1 MNKPTHSTMSR
12 GFSFSRFSQSVE
24 QIDDALRE
32 IDRSNTF
39 ALPPTVC
46 LRSVITQRSKTD
58 FGRFVGESR
67 VRERGLGVILCTYI
81 PILRRRYVEGTSLEE
96 LLCVVY
102 VILDEISQKSEG
114 THLMSLEAC

>member
-1 MNKPTHSTMSR
+1 M
-12 GFSFSRFSQSVE
+12 
-24 QIDDALRE
+24 
-32 IDRSNTF
+32 
-39 ALPPTVC
+39 C
-46 LRSVITQRSKTD
+46 LISVITQRSKTD

-114 THLMSLEAC
+114 THLMSAGSILNPCRGLGGRPRMSSD

>member
-1 MNKPTHSTMSR
+1 MSR

>member
-1 MNKPTHSTMSR
+1 MPSPVGSRKWQNNSPLPTHC
-12 GFSFSRFSQSVE
+12 
-24 QIDDALRE
+24 
-32 IDRSNTF
+32 
-39 ALPPTVC
+39 VC

>member
-1 MNKPTHSTMSR
+1 M
-12 GFSFSRFSQSVE
+12 
-24 QIDDALRE
+24 
-32 IDRSNTF
+32 
-39 ALPPTVC
+39 C

-114 THLMSLEAC
+114 THLMSLEAGGRPRMSSD

>member
-1 MNKPTHSTMSR
+1 M
-12 GFSFSRFSQSVE
+12 
-24 QIDDALRE
+24 
-32 IDRSNTF
+32 
-39 ALPPTVC
+39 
-46 LRSVITQRSKTD
+46 ITQRSKTD

-96 LLCVVY
+96 LVCVVY
-102 VILDEISQKSEG
+102 VFFAILDEISQKSEG

>member
-1 MNKPTHSTMSR
+1 MHS
-12 GFSFSRFSQSVE
+12 
-24 QIDDALRE
+24 
-32 IDRSNTF
+32 
-39 ALPPTVC
+39 PPFIVC
-46 LRSVITQRSKTD
+46 LRSVISLHNVRKSKTD